1 MGFSDELRRKG
12 APIWD
17 REHSHPFVTGIGDG
31 SLSLDQFK
39 YYMRQDY
46 LFLVDF
52 SRAVALAAAKART
65 LEDMGWFARLMH
77 ETLNTEMALHVGF
90 CGDFGISE
98 EELRST
104 SASPTTLAYTRFL
117 LQTAFSQSAGVIAS
131 AILPCSW
138 GYSEIGQMLYD
149 RGLPEE
155 QPLLARWIEM
165 YNAPEFAEL
174 GGLAPLVHR
183 PRGGGERTARTRTD
197 GIGVHPG
204 QPVRVHVLGRGL
216 PHGGVAS
223 LAGPSFGPLSLR
235 ERVGVRARS

>member
-1 MGFSDELRRKG
+1 MAFSDELRRKG

-31 SLSLDQFK
+31 SLTLDQFR

-90 CGDFGISE
+90 CEDFGISE
-98 EELRST
+98 EELRGT
-104 SASPTTLAYTRFL
+104 AASPTTLAYTRFL

-149 RGLPEE
+149 RGLPEG

-174 GGLAPLVHR
+174 ADWLRSFIDREAEVSGQRELEQMESAFI
-183 PRGGGERTARTRTD
+183 RGSQYEYMFWDAAYRMEEW
-197 GIGVHPG
+197 
-204 QPVRVHVLGRGL
+204 PV
-216 PHGGVAS
+216 
-223 LAGPSFGPLSLR
+223 
-235 ERVGVRARS
+235 